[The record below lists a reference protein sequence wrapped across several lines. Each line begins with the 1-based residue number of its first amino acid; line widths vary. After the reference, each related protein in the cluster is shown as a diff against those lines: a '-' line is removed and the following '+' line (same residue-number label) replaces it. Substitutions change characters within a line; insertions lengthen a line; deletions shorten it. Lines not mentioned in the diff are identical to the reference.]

1 MRRSIPVEEGCE
13 QVKIGVTAASGR
25 LGHAILGELRAA
37 VGAERVVGIARDPA
51 RIDIDAIEKRCAD
64 YRSLEETTAALAGI
78 DTVVMI
84 SAPVKVGTDRVAMHG
99 NVVEAARRAGVRKL
113 VFTSVVGADIAE
125 DALFYPFQR
134 VNRDTEALVR
144 DSGLDWI
151 IARNGLYLDL
161 DLRAIRAANGAGV
174 YRTNGYDG
182 RCGYISIA
190 ELGFAL
196 ARLAIRDDC
205 NGEIVNLTGENLT
218 QAEIV
223 ALANEVF
230 GLAVRYEPITAQQC
244 VDKLMA
250 LPQYAA
256 RGIEVARM
264 LAGCFECMADGAFDV
279 PSDYE
284 RAAGRP
290 VRATREQML
299 RLQEVR

>member
-1 MRRSIPVEEGCE
+1 M
-13 QVKIGVTAASGR
+13 KIGVTAASGR
-25 LGHAILGELRAA
+25 LGHAILAELHAA
-37 VGAERVVGIARDPA
+37 VGAECVVGIARDPA
-51 RIDIDAIEKRCAD
+51 RIGIDAIEKRRAD
-64 YRSLEETTAALAGI
+64 YRSLDDMTAALAGI

-84 SAPVKVGTDRVAMHG
+84 SAPVEVGTDRVAMHG
-99 NVVEAARRAGVRKL
+99 NVVQAARRAGVRKL
-113 VFTSVVGADIAE
+113 VFTSIVGDDVAE
-125 DALFYPFQR
+125 DALFYPVQR

-161 DLRAIRAANGAGV
+161 DLRSIRAADGAGA
-174 YRTNGYDG
+174 YRTNGGDG
-182 RCGYISIA
+182 RCGYISIS

-230 GLAVRYEPITAQQC
+230 GLDVRYEPITAQQC
-244 VDKLMA
+244 IDKFMA
-250 LPQYAA
+250 RPEYAA
-256 RGIEVARM
+256 RGVEVVRM
-264 LAGCFECMADGAFDV
+264 LAGCFECMADGDLDV
-279 PSDYE
+279 ASDYE

-290 VRATREQML
+290 VRTTREQML
-299 RLQEVR
+299 RLKEAT

>member
-1 MRRSIPVEEGCE
+1 M
-13 QVKIGVTAASGR
+13 KIGVTAASGR
-25 LGHAILGELRAA
+25 LGHATLDELCAA
-37 VGAERVVGIARDPA
+37 AGAGGVVGIARDPD
-51 RIDIDAIEKRCAD
+51 RIDREGIEKRRAD
-64 YRSLEETTAALAGI
+64 YHSLDEMTEALAGI
-78 DTVVMI
+78 HTVIMI

-99 NVVEAARRAGVRKL
+99 KVVDAARRAGVRKL
-113 VFTSVVGADIAE
+113 VFTSVVGDDVAE

-134 VNRDTEALVR
+134 VNRDTETLIR
-144 DSGLDWI
+144 DSGLDWV

-161 DLRAIRAANGAGV
+161 DLRAIRAAGGAGV
-174 YRTNGYDG
+174 YRTNGRDG

-196 ARLAIRDDC
+196 ARLAIRDGC
-205 NGEIVNLTGENLT
+205 NGRIVNLTGENLT

-244 VDKLMA
+244 VDKFMA
-250 LPQYAA
+250 LPEYAA

-264 LAGCFECMADGAFDV
+264 LAGCFQCMADGAFDV

-284 RAAGRP
+284 SAAGRP
-290 VRATREQML
+290 VQTTREQML
-299 RLQEVR
+299 RLREAG